1 MKNHKI
7 LNLGLIASFLATTE
21 HEYSTYGKP
30 KHYRKETVDADQM
43 IVGISKKTEKQKAE
57 LNGLKEFDFGGNKI
71 YALNQKN
78 AERKAKKLG
87 YIL

>member
-1 MKNHKI
+1 
-7 LNLGLIASFLATTE
+7 
-21 HEYSTYGKP
+21 
-30 KHYRKETVDADQM
+30 M
-43 IVGISKKTEKQKAE
+43 IVGISEKTEKQKAE

>member
-1 MKNHKI
+1 MKNHK
-7 LNLGLIASFLATTE
+7 LLHLGLMASLLATIE
-21 HEYSTYGKP
+21 HEYFTYGKP
-30 KHYRKETVDADQM
+30 KHYRKKTVDADQM
-43 IVGISKKTEKQKAE
+43 IVGISEKTEKQKAE

-71 YALNQKN
+71 YALNKKN